1 MRAMTGLV
9 TKQEHRC
16 FDGTQ
21 GFYEHQ
27 SAACGGPMRFA
38 VYQPPAALRG
48 ERVPVLYYLA
58 GLTCSDETF
67 AIKSGAQRVAAELGL
82 ALVSCDT
89 SPRATRFPG
98 DDAADDFG
106 LGAGFYLDA
115 TEAPWS
121 TAYRMYTY
129 LTRDLRAAVESNFP
143 VDRGRRGIFGHSMGG
158 HGALVIAL
166 RNPHD
171 YRSVSAFAPVAT
183 PSEVP
188 WGQKAFTGYLGAAR
202 EAWREWD
209 ATALVRAG
217 RRFDGTILVDQ
228 GTADQFLAKQL
239 RPELFEAACAAAGQ
253 PLELARRDGYDH
265 GYFFVGSFMERHLR
279 WHHESLTDERTA
291 T

>member
-1 MRAMTGLV
+1 MTAMTGLV
-9 TKQEHRC
+9 TKKEHRC
-16 FDGTQ
+16 FDGLQ

-27 SAACGGPMRFA
+27 SAACAGPMRFA

-58 GLTCSDETF
+58 GLTCSEETF

-121 TAYRMYTY
+121 TAYKMYSY
-129 LTRDLRAAVESNFP
+129 VTRDLRAVVESNFSIDG
-143 VDRGRRGIFGHSMGG
+143 VRRGIFGHSMGG

-166 RNPHD
+166 RNPGD
-171 YRSVSAFAPVAT
+171 YQSVSALAPVAT
-183 PSEVP
+183 PSAVP
-188 WGQKAFTGYLGAAR
+188 WGEKAFTGYLGAAR
-202 EAWREWD
+202 EAWRAWD
-209 ATALVRAG
+209 ASALVRAG
-217 RRFDGTILVDQ
+217 HRFERPILIDQ
-228 GTADQFLAKQL
+228 GTADPFLTQQL
-239 RPELFEAACAAAGQ
+239 RPELFEAACAEAGQ
-253 PLELARRDGYDH
+253 SLELVRRDGYDH
-265 GYFFVGSFMERHLR
+265 GYFFVSSFMERHLR
-279 WHHESLTDERTA
+279 WHTKHLRE
-291 T
+291 

>member
-1 MRAMTGLV
+1 MTGVV
-9 TKQEHRC
+9 TKKEHRC
-16 FDGTQ
+16 FAGLQ

-27 SAACGGPMRFA
+27 SAACAGPMRFA

-58 GLTCSDETF
+58 GLTCSEETF

-115 TEAPWS
+115 TQAPWS
-121 TAYRMYTY
+121 SAYRMYTY
-129 LTRDLRAAVESNFP
+129 VTCDLREAVEANFP
-143 VDRGRRGIFGHSMGG
+143 VDGARRGIFGHSMGG

-166 RNPHD
+166 RNPGD

-183 PSEVP
+183 PGAVP
-188 WGQKAFTGYLGAAR
+188 WGEKAFTGYLGPAR

-209 ATALVRAG
+209 ASALVRAG
-217 RRFDGTILVDQ
+217 RRLERPILIDQ
-228 GTADQFLAKQL
+228 GTADPFLSKQL
-239 RPELFEAACAAAGQ
+239 RPELFEAACAEAGQ
-253 PLELARRDGYDH
+253 PLTLARREGYDH
-265 GYFFVGSFMERHLR
+265 GYFFVSSFMEPHLR
-279 WHHESLTDERTA
+279 WHHELLTA
-291 T
+291 

>member
-1 MRAMTGLV
+1 VSAVLGLV
-9 TKQEHRC
+9 TKKEHRS
-16 FDGTQ
+16 FEGVQ

-58 GLTCSDETF
+58 GLTCSEETF

-89 SPRATRFPG
+89 SPRAARFPG
-98 DDAADDFG
+98 DEAADDFG

-121 TAYRMYTY
+121 SAYKMYSY
-129 LTRDLRAAVESNFP
+129 VTRDLREAVESNFP
-143 VDRGRRGIFGHSMGG
+143 VDGARRGIFGHSMGG

-166 RNPHD
+166 RNPGD
-171 YRSVSAFAPVAT
+171 FRSVSAFAPVAT
-183 PSEVP
+183 PSAVP
-188 WGQKAFTGYLGAAR
+188 WGEKAFTGYLGAAR

-209 ATALVRAG
+209 ASALVRAG
-217 RRFDGTILVDQ
+217 RRFERPILIDQ
-228 GTADQFLAKQL
+228 GTADQFLTKQL
-239 RPELFEAACAAAGQ
+239 RPELFEATCAEAGQ
-253 PLELARRDGYDH
+253 PLALARREGYDH
-265 GYFFVGSFMERHLR
+265 GYFFVSSFMERHLR
-279 WHHESLTDERTA
+279 WHHELLTGL
-291 T
+291 

>member
-1 MRAMTGLV
+1 MTAMTGVV
-9 TKQEHRC
+9 TKKEHRC
-16 FDGTQ
+16 FQGLQ
-21 GFYEHQ
+21 GFYEQ
-27 SAACGGPMRFA
+27 ESAACGGPMRFA

-58 GLTCSDETF
+58 GLTCTEETF

-89 SPRATRFPG
+89 SPRATRLPG

-121 TAYRMYTY
+121 TAYQMYTY
-129 LTRDLRAAVESNFP
+129 VTRELRAAVESNFP
-143 VDRGRRGIFGHSMGG
+143 VDGGRRGIFGHSMGG

-171 YRSVSAFAPVAT
+171 YQSVSAFAPVAT
-183 PSEVP
+183 PGEVP

-202 EAWREWD
+202 EAWGEWD

-217 RRFDGTILVDQ
+217 RRVGGTILVDQ
-228 GTADQFLAKQL
+228 GTADPFLANQL
-239 RPELFEAACAAAGQ
+239 RPELFEAACAEAGQ

-265 GYFFVGSFMERHLR
+265 GYFFVGSFIERHLR
-279 WHHESLTDERTA
+279 WHHQLLTE
-291 T
+291 

>member
-1 MRAMTGLV
+1 MTAMTGVV
-9 TKQEHRC
+9 TKKEHRC
-16 FDGTQ
+16 FEGRQ

-38 VYQPPAALRG
+38 VYLPPAALRG

-58 GLTCSDETF
+58 GLTCTEETF

-89 SPRATRFPG
+89 SPRAARFPG
-98 DDAADDFG
+98 DDVADDFG

-129 LTRDLRAAVESNFP
+129 VTRDLREAVESNFP
-143 VDRGRRGIFGHSMGG
+143 VDGARRGIFGHSMGG

-166 RNPHD
+166 RNPDD
-171 YRSVSAFAPVAT
+171 YRSVSAFAPIAA
-183 PSEVP
+183 PSEAP

-202 EAWREWD
+202 EAWRDWD

-217 RRFDGTILVDQ
+217 RRVDGPILIDQ

-239 RPELFEAACAAAGQ
+239 YPELFEEACAEAGQ

-265 GYFFVGSFMERHLR
+265 AYFFVSSFIERHLR
-279 WHHESLTDERTA
+279 WHHGLLTD
-291 T
+291 

>member
-1 MRAMTGLV
+1 MTGLV
-9 TKQEHRC
+9 TKKEHRS
-16 FDGTQ
+16 FEGLQ

-48 ERVPVLYYLA
+48 ERAPVLYYLA
-58 GLTCSDETF
+58 GLTCSEETF
-67 AIKSGAQRVAAELGL
+67 AIKSGAQRVAAELGV
-82 ALVSCDT
+82 ALISCDT
-89 SPRATRFPG
+89 SPRAARLPG

-121 TAYRMYTY
+121 SAYKMYTY
-129 LTRDLRAAVESNFP
+129 VTRDLRAVVESNFS
-143 VDRGRRGIFGHSMGG
+143 VDGARRGIFGHSMGG

-166 RNPHD
+166 RNPGD

-183 PSEVP
+183 PSAVP
-188 WGQKAFTGYLGAAR
+188 WGEKAFTGYLGAAR

-209 ATALVRAG
+209 ASALVRAG
-217 RRFDGTILVDQ
+217 RRLDRPILIDQ

-239 RPELFEAACAAAGQ
+239 RPELFEAACSEVGQ
-253 PLELARRDGYDH
+253 PLALARREGYDH
-265 GYFFVGSFMERHLR
+265 GYFFVQSFMERHLR
-279 WHHESLTDERTA
+279 WHHELLTGSSRA

>member
-1 MRAMTGLV
+1 MAGLL
-9 TKQEHRC
+9 TKNEHRC
-16 FDGTQ
+16 FDGVQ

-27 SAACGGPMRFA
+27 SAACAGPMRFA
-38 VYQPPAALRG
+38 VFQPPAALRG

-58 GLTCSDETF
+58 GLTCSEETF
-67 AIKSGAQRVAAELGL
+67 AIKSGAQWVAAELGL

-89 SPRATRFPG
+89 SPRARRLPG

-129 LTRDLRAAVESNFP
+129 LTRDLREAVESRFP
-143 VDRGRRGIFGHSMGG
+143 VDGARRGVFGHSMGG
-158 HGALVIAL
+158 NGALVIAL
-166 RNPHD
+166 RNPCD
-171 YRSVSAFAPVAT
+171 YRSLSAFAPVAT

-188 WGQKAFTGYLGAAR
+188 WGQKAFTGYLGPAR

-217 RRFDGTILVDQ
+217 RRFDGPILVNQ
-228 GTADQFLAKQL
+228 GTADQLAKQL
-239 RPELFEAACAAAGQ
+239 RPELFEAACAEAGQ

-265 GYFFVGSFMERHLR
+265 GYFFVSSFMERHLR
-279 WHHESLTDERTA
+279 WHHQLLTEV
-291 T
+291 

>member
-1 MRAMTGLV
+1 MTDLV
-9 TKQEHRC
+9 TKKEHRC
-16 FDGTQ
+16 FEGLQ

-58 GLTCSDETF
+58 GLTCSEETF
-67 AIKSGAQRVAAELGL
+67 PIKSGAQRVAAALGL

-115 TEAPWS
+115 TEAPWA
-121 TAYRMYTY
+121 TAYQMCSY
-129 LTRDLRAAVESNFP
+129 LTRDLRAVVESNFS
-143 VDRGRRGIFGHSMGG
+143 VDGARRGIFGHSMGG

-166 RNPHD
+166 RNPGD

-183 PSEVP
+183 PSAVP
-188 WGQKAFTGYLGAAR
+188 WGEKAFTGYLGPAR

-209 ATALVRAG
+209 ASALVRAG
-217 RRFDGTILVDQ
+217 RRLQRPILIDQ
-228 GTADQFLAKQL
+228 GTADPFLTKQL
-239 RPELFEAACAAAGQ
+239 RPELFEAACAEAGQ
-253 PLELARRDGYDH
+253 PLTLARREGYDH
-265 GYFFVGSFMERHLR
+265 GYFFVSSFMERHLR
-279 WHHESLTDERTA
+279 WHHELLTA
-291 T
+291 

>member
-1 MRAMTGLV
+1 MTGLV
-9 TKQEHRC
+9 TKKEHRC
-16 FDGTQ
+16 FEGLQ
-21 GFYEHQ
+21 GFYEHE

-58 GLTCSDETF
+58 GLTCSEETF
-67 AIKSGAQRVAAELGL
+67 VIKSGAQRVAAELGL

-115 TEAPWS
+115 TEAPWA
-121 TAYRMYTY
+121 TAYKMYSY
-129 LTRDLRAAVESNFP
+129 VTRDLREVVESNFS
-143 VDRGRRGIFGHSMGG
+143 VDGARRGIFGHSMGG

-166 RNPHD
+166 RNPGD

-183 PSEVP
+183 PSVVP
-188 WGQKAFTGYLGAAR
+188 WGEKALTGYLGAAP
-202 EAWREWD
+202 EAWRAWD
-209 ATALVRAG
+209 ASALVRAG
-217 RRFDGTILVDQ
+217 RRFDGAILIDQ
-228 GTADQFLAKQL
+228 GTADPFLTKQL
-239 RPELFEAACAAAGQ
+239 RPELFEAACADAGQ

-265 GYFFVGSFMERHLR
+265 GYFFVQSFMERHLR
-279 WHHESLTDERTA
+279 WHHELLMAPRTA